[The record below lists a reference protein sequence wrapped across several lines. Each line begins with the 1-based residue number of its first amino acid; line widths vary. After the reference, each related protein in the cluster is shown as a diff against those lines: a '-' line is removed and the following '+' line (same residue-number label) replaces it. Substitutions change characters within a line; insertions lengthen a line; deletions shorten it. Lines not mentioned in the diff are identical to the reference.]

1 MREKLHRGL
10 AKLNIEYTSDQLDKI
25 DQFYEYLVKKN
36 EVMNLTRI
44 TDKEEFYVKHILDS
58 LLITK
63 FVDLNNQ
70 YILDLGTGAGFPGV
84 PLKIFFPDTDMILI
98 DSVNKK
104 LSFINDVIKALGLK
118 KIRTVHGRAEQLGQD
133 LDFREKFDI
142 VVSRAVADLSVLSE
156 LCIPFAK
163 KNGIFIAYKSYDI
176 RNEIAASSY
185 AIKITSGSVAEV
197 HDILIPDTDIKRK
210 IILINKKRATPKQFP
225 RKAGVP
231 SKNPLVDIG
240 ST

>member
-25 DQFYEYLVKKN
+25 DKFYEYLVKKN

-118 KIRTVHGRAEQLGQD
+118 KNPNSSWQGRTAW
-133 LDFREKFDI
+133 
-142 VVSRAVADLSVLSE
+142 
-156 LCIPFAK
+156 
-163 KNGIFIAYKSYDI
+163 
-176 RNEIAASSY
+176 
-185 AIKITSGSVAEV
+185 SGS
-197 HDILIPDTDIKRK
+197 
-210 IILINKKRATPKQFP
+210 
-225 RKAGVP
+225 
-231 SKNPLVDIG
+231 
-240 ST
+240 